1 MTHSVMPKQIQ
12 MNMNDFWSTCVAV
25 ARMHAVRFLGM
36 CVIICKVSSRLRYP
50 PQSPPLH
57 QAPIPCLMKGSPLLH
72 ISSTARQGDKGDC
85 WSNTQ
90 RNRQWQ
96 KHTFVARHLALI
108 SWLCQEPKREA
119 TQTVNTLYLSYDP
132 SVQIAASFTTLLH
145 KSAYI
150 FSQTAGWWTM
160 QGGAKIS
167 PSPTENKPQV
177 MLKEMILEGGS
188 LVGWQSPIIVNV
200 STVVPL

>member
-1 MTHSVMPKQIQ
+1 MKHSVMPKQIQ

-25 ARMHAVRFLGM
+25 ARMHAVRFSGM

-50 PQSPPLH
+50 PQSPPFH

-90 RNRQWQ
+90 RNHQWQ

-108 SWLCQEPKREA
+108 SWLYQEPKGEA
-119 TQTVNTLYLSYDP
+119 TQTVNPHSLSYDP
-132 SVQIAASFTTLLH
+132 SVQIAASFTILLH

-150 FSQTAGWWTM
+150 FSQTAGGWTM

-188 LVGWQSPIIVNV
+188 LVGWQSPIIVNI
-200 STVVPL
+200 STVVTL

>member
-1 MTHSVMPKQIQ
+1 MRSVMPKEIQ
-12 MNMNDFWSTCVAV
+12 MNMNDFWFTCVAV
-25 ARMHAVRFLGM
+25 AHMHAVRFSGM
-36 CVIICKVSSRLRYP
+36 CVIICKVSSRLCYP

-96 KHTFVARHLALI
+96 EHTFVAQHLALI

-119 TQTVNTLYLSYDP
+119 TQTVNSLSLIWSKCTNCSIIYNPP
-132 SVQIAASFTTLLH
+132 SLECLH
-145 KSAYI
+145 IQPDSGWMDK
-150 FSQTAGWWTM
+150 AGRS
-160 QGGAKIS
+160 KKY
-167 PSPTENKPQV
+167 PHRPQRTSHRWCW
-177 MLKEMILEGGS
+177 KK
-188 LVGWQSPIIVNV
+188 WF
-200 STVVPL
+200 